1 VAEQVDAPTAELS
14 SRVWT
19 IPNVL
24 SMLRLAG
31 VPVFLYWVLVSE
43 QDGRAIL
50 LLMAAGA
57 SDYFDG
63 LIARRYGQFTRLGA
77 LLDPLADRL
86 YILATL
92 LALVYRD
99 GLPLWWALTLIGRDA
114 VLSCF
119 LPVLRRAGHGPL
131 PVHFLGKAATFNL
144 LYAFPMLLAALP
156 GNDGLLATVF
166 RPLGWAFAAWG
177 ERALP
182 LGWAC
187 CTSCRCARC
196 CAPTARRTAQRRV
209 PGRESRCRQA
219 GRSREGGRHGRRRGD
234 PPAADDRQPA
244 QAAAAGRQPADHG
257 ARPAAAEAARLRRD
271 RRDGAV
277 PGQPRAHL
285 LR

>member
-1 VAEQVDAPTAELS
+1 MAEQLDAPAAELS
-14 SRVWT
+14 NRIWT

-31 VPVFLYWVLVSE
+31 VPLFLYWVLVTE

-63 LIARRYGQFTRLGA
+63 LIARRYGQYTRLGA

-166 RPLGWAFAAWG
+166 RPMGWAFATWG
-177 ERALP
+177 SL
-182 LGWAC
+182 LYLWAGVLYVVQV
-187 CTSCRCARC
+187 R
-196 CAPTARRTAQRRV
+196 QV
-209 PGRESRCRQA
+209 LRE
-219 GRSREGGRHGRRRGD
+219 D
-234 PPAADDRQPA
+234 
-244 QAAAAGRQPADHG
+244 
-257 ARPAAAEAARLRRD
+257 RLRD
-271 RRDGAV
+271 AA
-277 PGQPRAHL
+277 PEEASA
-285 LR
+285 